1 MSLNEA
7 AQAELIDDPTKVKCK
22 HCSAT
27 PRLAHKILDVRSG
40 GTLRMYKC
48 ACGEQMWV
56 KLVA

>member
-7 AQAELIDDPTKVKCK
+7 AQADLLNDPNQVRCK
-22 HCSAT
+22 HCGAT
-27 PRLAHKILDVRSG
+27 PRLAHKILDVRTG

-56 KLVA
+56 KLPL